1 LKKSIKLS
9 KPQNWKRKIN
19 KFERE
24 RKKNPCSATKKPST
38 IILMK
43 IIEKK
48 SSYPK
53 KKKKKKNTSC
63 RFFIIGNFNIFS
75 HLKKIS
81 INIFLVVV
89 SSFYTHICGVF
100 EVSCIYFILFYVLA

>member
-1 LKKSIKLS
+1 VGAKQLGTFGFFGCKFKKTLQS
-9 KPQNWKRKIN
+9 
-19 KFERE
+19 
-24 RKKNPCSATKKPST
+24 
-38 IILMK
+38 LMK

-89 SSFYTHICGVF
+89 SSFYKPYMWSF
-100 EVSCIYFILFYVLA
+100 